1 MQRTA
6 PQKRLAPC
14 PESKRWADD
23 LTLRIEK
30 PNEAA
35 TRAPN
40 KSNATIAPVVGG
52 GVPVT
57 SHASHDE
64 GSRRMR
70 TRITEVLPPASRKG
84 AAEQSEHWNR
94 GRGRDY
100 YYDHGGE
107 TDSENFPA

>member
-1 MQRTA
+1 MT
-6 PQKRLAPC
+6 P
-14 PESKRWADD
+14 
-23 LTLRIEK
+23 
-30 PNEAA
+30 
-35 TRAPN
+35 
-40 KSNATIAPVVGG
+40 
-52 GVPVT
+52 
-57 SHASHDE
+57 HASHDE

-107 TDSENFPA
+107 TYSENFLG

>member
-1 MQRTA
+1 MGPTGLTFRSRSRRRT
-6 PQKRLAPC
+6 
-14 PESKRWADD
+14 
-23 LTLRIEK
+23 
-30 PNEAA
+30 A

-40 KSNATIAPVVGG
+40 KSNATIAPAGG

-84 AAEQSEHWNR
+84 AAEQSEHWDGAR
-94 GRGRDY
+94 GGDY

>member
-1 MQRTA
+1 MGPTGLTFRSRSRRRT
-6 PQKRLAPC
+6 
-14 PESKRWADD
+14 
-23 LTLRIEK
+23 
-30 PNEAA
+30 A

-40 KSNATIAPVVGG
+40 KSNATIAPAGG

-57 SHASHDE
+57 FHASHDE

-70 TRITEVLPPASRKG
+70 TRITEVLPRQPAGKG
-84 AAEQSEHWNR
+84 AEQFEHWD
-94 GRGRDY
+94 GARGRDY

>member
-1 MQRTA
+1 M
-6 PQKRLAPC
+6 
-14 PESKRWADD
+14 
-23 LTLRIEK
+23 
-30 PNEAA
+30 
-35 TRAPN
+35 
-40 KSNATIAPVVGG
+40 
-52 GVPVT
+52 T

-84 AAEQSEHWNR
+84 AAEQSEHWD
-94 GRGRDY
+94 GARGRDY